1 MLTDLELAIGHHIFV
16 FTLVAIIAVEFALLR
31 PGVSGK
37 ALADV
42 ARLDAAYGG
51 CAILVVAIGVAR
63 VAYGAKAAEYYLSDP
78 WFWCKMVAFAGI
90 AGLSIVPTISLLR
103 WQRASRIDSGFVPP
117 AATLARTRRLIAAE
131 LALVPVVLGCA
142 AAMARFGGL

>member
-1 MLTDLELAIGHHIFV
+1 M
-16 FTLVAIIAVEFALLR
+16 EFALIR

-37 ALADV
+37 VLAS
-42 ARLDAAYGG
+42 AACLDAAYGG
-51 CAILVVAIGVAR
+51 CAILVVAIGIAR
-63 VAYGAKAAEYYLSDP
+63 VAYGAKGPEHYLSNP

-103 WQRASRIDSGFVPP
+103 WQRASRTDSGFVPP
-117 AATLARTRRLIAAE
+117 AAALMRTRRFITAE